1 MLIRKLFKIS
11 TTYANICSGI
21 MAEEDRAD
29 SFLGIV
35 LIGSYFGE
43 MVMEEKEMC

>member
-1 MLIRKLFKIS
+1 M
-11 TTYANICSGI
+11 

-29 SFLGIV
+29 GFLGVV

-43 MVMEEKEMC
+43 MVMEEKDGVWMAKESDSLDDE